1 MPHID
6 EGNLR
11 LSYASDVQI
20 RKFDTHG
27 LSTMKAVDFIAE
39 CEGETFFI
47 ELKDPHHPDATQEQ
61 RDSFDK
67 RLSNESLHEDL
78 KYKYRDTFLYE
89 WACGN
94 INKPIHYCVIINMKT
109 MKKAALF
116 YQTKQL
122 RIKVPL
128 RGPESGEWKRPIV
141 TNCTV
146 FNLESWN
153 AHWKGRTPRFH
164 VSRIRS

>member
-11 LSYASDVQI
+11 LNYASGVQI
-20 RKFDTHG
+20 RRFDTHG

-39 CEGETFFI
+39 CEGETYFI
-47 ELKDPHHPDATQEQ
+47 ELKDPNHPRATQEQ
-61 RDSFDK
+61 RDSFEE
-67 RLSNESLHEDL
+67 RLSNKSLHEDL

-89 WACGN
+89 WAREN
-94 INKPIHYCVIINMKT
+94 IKHPIHYCVIINMKT
-109 MKKAALF
+109 LKRAALL
-116 YQTKQL
+116 YQTKHL

-128 RGPESGEWKRPIV
+128 RGPASGEWKRPIV
-141 TNCTV
+141 KSCTV

-153 AHWKGRTPRFH
+153 EHWQRRTPRFRI
-164 VSRIRS
+164 SRIRG